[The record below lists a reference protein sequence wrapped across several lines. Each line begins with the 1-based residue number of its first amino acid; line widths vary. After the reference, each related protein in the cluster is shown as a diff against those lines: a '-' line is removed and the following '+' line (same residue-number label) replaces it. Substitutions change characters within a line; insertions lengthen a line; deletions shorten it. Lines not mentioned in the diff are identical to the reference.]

1 MNINFT
7 LVNEFLS
14 FLIFFI
20 FSFVFLFPK
29 IISIINCEDLINFKN
44 KIFLNYNKTLEN
56 SFLKKIIVI
65 EIEIKKNFE
74 SNINNINNIIIYKK
88 NILFNSI
95 LLEKNLFLK
104 KIKLIFN
111 IINRNFIKIFSF
123 KIKTNFLKSFKKIF
137 NDFIDYNKEF
147 IIL

>member
-44 KIFLNYNKTLEN
+44 KTFLNYNKTLEN
-56 SFLKKIIVI
+56 SFLKKIIII

-74 SNINNINNIIIYKK
+74 NNINNINNIIICKK

-111 IINRNFIKIFSF
+111 IVNHNFIKIFSF

-147 IIL
+147 III